1 GAATAAAGEGQCPH
15 GSVSRAGRGREEG
28 PHGEGQGSARHE
40 AEEHPPQSLVAPL
53 RQSRVSGRG
62 PARLTSGLVE
72 NAPDQLEYDFA
83 SFPDEV
89 RPMQAASAE
98 APFSSPE
105 YIFEVKWDG
114 LRCLLFRDPQ
124 KHVHLH
130 DRGFNDLTDLV

>member
-1 GAATAAAGEGQCPH
+1 MRAAQRTAERLAVSSQGPLSNLGEVH
-15 GSVSRAGRGREEG
+15 
-28 PHGEGQGSARHE
+28 HE
-40 AEEHPPQSLVAPL
+40 S
-53 RQSRVSGRG
+53 
-62 PARLTSGLVE
+62 
-72 NAPDQLEYDFA
+72 DQLQIELD
-83 SFPDEV
+83 SFPMEV

-130 DRGFNDLTDLV
+130 DRGFNDLTDLVPEVTAAASRVPPGSVIDGELVATDQDGRP